1 MSNNRGIIKKYAQLL
16 YQVAVKEDNINQ
28 ISAHL
33 HSIRNILKSVPEL
46 NQLLI
51 TRRVGV
57 QDKII
62 MLKNILGNKISDIE
76 MDLIVLLMEN
86 GHMMLFGEV
95 VKRFDYL
102 LDKESKLV
110 KVHITSSSIL
120 LDDEVERISSKI
132 ENNIQKEV
140 EVKTEIDS
148 SIMGGIKLRVGNTL
162 IDGSIHSRLQKMR
175 DTLIQV

>member
-1 MSNNRGIIKKYAQLL
+1 MSINKGIIKKYTQALFK
-16 YQVAVKEDNINQ
+16 VVVKENDINQ
-28 ISAHL
+28 VSDRL
-33 HSIRNILKSVPEL
+33 HNIRSILKSIPEL
-46 NQLLI
+46 KQLLI
-51 TRRVGV
+51 TRRVQV
-57 QDKII
+57 QDKMNI
-62 MLKNILGNKISDIE
+62 LKNILGDKISNIV
-76 MDLIVLLMEN
+76 MDLMVLLMEN

-120 LDDEVERISSKI
+120 SDDEVERISLKI

>member
-1 MSNNRGIIKKYAQLL
+1 MSKNKGIIKKYAQLL
-16 YQVAVKEDNINQ
+16 YQVSVKEDNINQ

-33 HSIRNILKSVPEL
+33 HSLRSMLKSVPEL

-57 QDKII
+57 QDKMI
-62 MLKNILGNKISDIE
+62 MLQNILGNKISDIE

-95 VKRFDYL
+95 VKHFDYIF
-102 LDKESKLV
+102 DKNSEII
-110 KVHITSSSIL
+110 KVQISSSSRL
-120 LDDEVERISSKI
+120 SDDEVQRISTNI
-132 ENNIQKEV
+132 ENKIQK
-140 EVKTEIDS
+140 KIDVAIETDAS
-148 SIMGGIKLRVGNTL
+148 LIGGLKLRVENTL
-162 IDGSIHSRLQKMR
+162 IDGSVSNRLQKMR